1 MSSVPGPS
9 EAPTQARAHALERLH
24 ALLRAEFP
32 DLPAEPLC
40 NEMTKVVARTEA
52 LAREL
57 AEQKIQLA
65 AVLGSK
71 HFRDFV
77 NWQQG
82 YSTAY
87 DELLP
92 TLKRLAGDDDTW
104 RVVGMISDCASR
116 LEWGS

>member
-1 MSSVPGPS
+1 MSSPAPRPEES
-9 EAPTQARAHALERLH
+9 AEARKHPHERH
-24 ALLRAEFP
+24 RALLRAEFP

-92 TLKRLAGDDDTW
+92 TLKRLAGDNDTW